1 MCYFRDL
8 SNNIRLGKMTNEDY
22 MNEELA
28 RFENMSEEEACQIYN
43 VDFKEEARQYI
54 IEYWQYIA

>member
-1 MCYFRDL
+1 
-8 SNNIRLGKMTNEDY
+8 MTNEDY

-28 RFENMSEEEACQIYN
+28 LLDAMTEEEACREYN

-54 IEYWQYIA
+54 IE

>member
-1 MCYFRDL
+1 
-8 SNNIRLGKMTNEDY
+8 MTNEDY
-22 MNEELA
+22 MNDEIALLDA
-28 RFENMSEEEACQIYN
+28 MTEEEACRVYN

>member
-1 MCYFRDL
+1 
-8 SNNIRLGKMTNEDY
+8 MTNEDY

-28 RFENMSEEEACQIYN
+28 RFEAMSEETACKIYN

-54 IEYWQYIA
+54 IDYWM